1 MGNTLYVEKEVLK
14 GLKKCIMNTLV
25 KRKWVWLYCRRKIGF
40 KEEILS
46 EIGIFHN
53 DKNQFNRNV

>member
-1 MGNTLYVEKEVLK
+1 
-14 GLKKCIMNTLV
+14 MNTI

-53 DKNQFNRNV
+53 DRSQFNRNV